1 MCGGLQKRDI
11 IVGIGQRQSFLL
23 CLRKQENIILVLA
36 LLAIWGIEIRAG
48 KDIWGDMG
56 DYWDYRATKK
66 KPVIFGKKIQ
76 NRNGY
81 PFFVLFLVKNNDF
94 W

>member
-1 MCGGLQKRDI
+1 
-11 IVGIGQRQSFLL
+11 
-23 CLRKQENIILVLA
+23 
-36 LLAIWGIEIRAG
+36 
-48 KDIWGDMG
+48 MG

-81 PFFVLFLVKNNDF
+81 PFFVLFLVKNIGF
-94 W
+94 LVAHLSGRQAKCPYIMGPILPAGLEVQLKFTEV